1 MKFAISYSGG
11 KESALSL
18 YKAIHLGYTPVL
30 LITTFSADKGHSYSH
45 GISEAMMNQI
55 SDSLDIPSLQ
65 VKTTD
70 EAYAQDF
77 EKALLH
83 AKELGAQ
90 ACVFGDIDIE
100 EHRAWCSER
109 CKNIGLEPLFP
120 LWGEDRKNVVYELI
134 DSGFIANITVV
145 NTKYLSDAF
154 LGKQLTKE
162 VAESIAAEGADI
174 CGENGEYHTFVSDGP
189 LFKWPIAFSFGE
201 KVEKNGYVMQLLQ

>member
-30 LITTFSADKGHSYSH
+30 LITTFSTDKGYSYSH

-77 EKALLH
+77 EKALMH
-83 AKELGAQ
+83 AKELGAE

-109 CKNIGLEPLFP
+109 CKNVGLDSLFP
-120 LWGEDRKNVVYELI
+120 LWGEDRKSVVHELI
-134 DSGFIANITVV
+134 DSGFLANITVV

-154 LGKQLTKE
+154 LGQQLTKE